1 MEVAQGKSLA
11 SLEDSSALQ
20 SSAAA
25 GLALPLGTSTALA
38 APSNVS
44 SGQIGMGFVEAP
56 AIFKRKG
63 ICKSPSGWKG
73 SLDPVMRNC

>member
-11 SLEDSSALQ
+11 SLEASSAPF
-20 SSAAA
+20 
-25 GLALPLGTSTALA
+25 ALPLGTGTALA

-44 SGQIGMGFVEAP
+44 SGQIGMDFVEAP

-73 SLDPVMRNC
+73 SLDPVDLKTRAV